1 MTYKCDDSTE
11 HKNQVRSK
19 IIDVASDMFLTKGIK
34 TVKMDDV
41 SKELGISKRTLYEFF
56 NNKETLLLHCMK
68 NMKEKEN
75 LYLKNVIEQSP
86 KLTEIGKIVEY
97 YRYQIQQTAK
107 ISTMFV
113 IDLKKYPVVVEW
125 MNSIKLKNH
134 DKVFSFF
141 QGGIKNGYFRKNV
154 NFELIMEFSNIAM
167 ENAISSGLLQKYGVQ
182 QVFQN
187 VTMLYIRG
195 FCTLK
200 GIKELENI
208 L

>member
-1 MTYKCDDSTE
+1 MTYKSDDSTE
-11 HKNQVRSK
+11 HRTKVSLK
-19 IIDVASDMFLTKGIK
+19 IIEVASDMFLKKGIK
-34 TVKMDDV
+34 AAKMDDV

-68 NMKEKEN
+68 NMKEKES
-75 LYLKNVIEQSP
+75 LYLKNVIEKSP

-97 YRYQIQQTAK
+97 YRYQMQQTAK
-107 ISTMFV
+107 ISTLFV
-113 IDLKKYPVVVEW
+113 LDLKKYPLVVDW

-134 DKVFSFF
+134 DKVLSFF

-154 NFELIMEFSNIAM
+154 NFELIMEFNNMAM
-167 ENAISSGLLQKYGVQ
+167 EKAISNGLLEKYGVQ
-182 QVFQN
+182 QVFRN

-200 GIKELENI
+200 GIEELEKN